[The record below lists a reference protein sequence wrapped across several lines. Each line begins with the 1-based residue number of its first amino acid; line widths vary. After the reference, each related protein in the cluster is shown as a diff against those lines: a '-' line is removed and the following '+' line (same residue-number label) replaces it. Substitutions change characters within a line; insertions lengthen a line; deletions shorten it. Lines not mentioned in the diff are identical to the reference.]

1 MTTVSIDDIRQLVRD
16 SEQNHEIQGMNDEL
30 LAMAAAT
37 RVAQPRP
44 DQAVQLAVSQSWIQR
59 SAQRLW
65 QMISSN
71 LELGS

>member
-30 LAMAAAT
+30 LVTAAAT

-44 DQAVQLAVSQSWIQR
+44 DQAAQLAASRSWIQR
-59 SAQRLW
+59 SVKHVW
-65 QMISSN
+65 QVISSN